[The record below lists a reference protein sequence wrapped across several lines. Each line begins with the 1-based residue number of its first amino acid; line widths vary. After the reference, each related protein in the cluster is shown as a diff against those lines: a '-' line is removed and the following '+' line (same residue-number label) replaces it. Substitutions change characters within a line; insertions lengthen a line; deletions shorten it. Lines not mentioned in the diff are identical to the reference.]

1 MHCVHATF
9 AAGRGRPGVT
19 AQSLEQTTFF
29 QMRGKT
35 ILRIDVRT
43 KALEETT
50 NGVRGVATVTFG
62 NSFAVRNISIVESK
76 AGNLFMSM
84 PSYKMKTVDE
94 NGKPQFKDI
103 AYPVTKA
110 FREKLQEKILQ
121 SYESGEDSCFEV

>member
-1 MHCVHATF
+1 M
-9 AAGRGRPGVT
+9 
-19 AQSLEQTTFF
+19 
-29 QMRGKT
+29 
-35 ILRIDVRT
+35 RIDVRT

-121 SYESGEDSCFEV
+121 SYENGEDSCFEV

>member
-1 MHCVHATF
+1 M
-9 AAGRGRPGVT
+9 
-19 AQSLEQTTFF
+19 
-29 QMRGKT
+29 
-35 ILRIDVRT
+35 RIDVRT

>member
-1 MHCVHATF
+1 M
-9 AAGRGRPGVT
+9 
-19 AQSLEQTTFF
+19 
-29 QMRGKT
+29 
-35 ILRIDVRT
+35 RIDVRT
-43 KALEETT
+43 RALEETT

-103 AYPVTKA
+103 AYPVTKD